1 MFRVCICVYLMYITC
16 CFWQPT
22 CVLQIIKKNKT
33 LNDVQIL
40 NGPPPQF
47 RLAMRRQKRTKCD
60 IFKNIVLKKNCEH
73 ILALDRVFVYMR
85 IM

>member
-1 MFRVCICVYLMYITC
+1 MFITC

-33 LNDVQIL
+33 LNDVHIL
-40 NGPPPQF
+40 SGPRQF

-60 IFKNIVLKKNCEH
+60 IFKNIVLKK
-73 ILALDRVFVYMR
+73 LRTYTR
-85 IM
+85 IRSRIRIHAHYVTKLINNNVL